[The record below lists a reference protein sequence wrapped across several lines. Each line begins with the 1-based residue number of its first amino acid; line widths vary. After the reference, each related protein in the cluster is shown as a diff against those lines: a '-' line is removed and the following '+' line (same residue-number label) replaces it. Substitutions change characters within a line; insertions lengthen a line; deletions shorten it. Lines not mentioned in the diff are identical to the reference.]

1 LCKKSKAGLH
11 CSVGMRR
18 CTFNVLSGSLLS
30 VWDKVQEIYQK
41 KNKNKRLRVGSFKN
55 VFSLRNLISCVVI
68 QVVRLRLDG
77 HRIVGTDIESYCLE
91 SVLRMLSAQ
100 SADNA

>member
-1 LCKKSKAGLH
+1 MSKAGLR

-30 VWDKVQEIYQK
+30 VWDKVQEIYRK
-41 KNKNKRLRVGSFKN
+41 GNKSKRLRVSPFKSFLSCRIL
-55 VFSLRNLISCVVI
+55 FNLPL

-77 HRIVGTDIESYCLE
+77 HRIVGTDIASYCVE
-91 SVLRMLSAQ
+91 PVLRMLSTQ
-100 SADNA
+100 SADKA